1 MVNII
6 VSNLKIFFV
15 LSVIN
20 VFYVHSGR
28 GKIPGMIYI
37 LLWTHRDMESFGS
50 WNPGRKSFKMMNCEF
65 QNCYIT
71 GDEYYL
77 DDLTDFDAILFNV
90 IDVNEIGVPKVRAEN
105 QLYVLVSLE
114 SAHNYEIDED
124 YNWFFNFTWTYK
136 LNSDL
141 VNPYFVVRNKEGEVV
156 APKIDVTW
164 MDTKKMKPTSQSVK
178 DRLQYKKTAVAWFAS
193 NCLAVSKR
201 LDFARILRAALA
213 MYDLEMDIYGGCG
226 FSYCP
231 RDRMDECLVLLERDY
246 YFYLSFE
253 NSFSEDYVTEKLLIA
268 LDHFA
273 VPIVYGGANY
283 TRYVQ
288 YIMYSLFK
296 AL

>member
-1 MVNII
+1 MVVNEKLNECSLRII
-6 VSNLKIFFV
+6 FV
-15 LSVIN
+15 HL
-20 VFYVHSGR
+20 VFYVFYVQSGR
-28 GKIPGMIYI
+28 SKIPGMIYI

-50 WNPGRKSFKMMNCEF
+50 WNPGRKSFKIMNCEF

-71 GDEYYL
+71 GDKHYL
-77 DDLTDFDAILFNV
+77 EDMTDFDAILFNV
-90 IDVNEIGVPKVRAEN
+90 IDVNEIGVPELRAEN

-114 SAHNYEIDED
+114 STHNYEIDED
-124 YNWFFNFTWTYK
+124 YNWYFNFTWTYK

-141 VNPYFVVRNKEGEVV
+141 TNPYIVVRNKRGEVI
-156 APKIDVTW
+156 APKRNVNWIDINQ
-164 MDTKKMKPTSQSVK
+164 MKPTSKSVK

-213 MYDLEMDIYGGCG
+213 IYDLELDIYGGCG

-231 RDRMDECLVLLERDY
+231 RDQMDECLLLLERDY

-283 TRYVQ
+283 TRLV
-288 YIMYSLFK
+288 
-296 AL
+296 